1 MEGKVREIVMDLY
14 DFLKLILSG
23 SLLTSIFARQT
34 NQINMQKLFSETVS
48 KSRMEWITS
57 FRDEI
62 GTIVA
67 AIKIR
72 NYVLEGNCVNSEKGK
87 AKCSD
92 CEECRKKYYTEIVPD
107 ALKAVGTLRTRL
119 NMDITKKGNEYNG
132 ILDEMLSRID
142 FYNKNQDD
150 VSEEDLISITRK
162 ILEPEWGRVK
172 DEARGVYKH

>member
-1 MEGKVREIVMDLY
+1 MREIVMDLY

-23 SLLTSIFARQT
+23 SLLTSIFAQQR
-34 NQINMQKLFSETVS
+34 NQINMQKLFAETVS

-67 AIKIR
+67 AIKMR
-72 NYVLEGNCVNSEKGK
+72 NYVLEGNCVISEKGK

-107 ALKAVGTLRTRL
+107 ALKAVSTLRTRL
-119 NMDITKKGNEYNG
+119 NMNITKNGNEYND
-132 ILDEMLSRID
+132 ILDDMLHEID
-142 FYNKNQDD
+142 FYEKND

-172 DEARGVYKH
+172 DEAMGMYKK